1 MSPERYLAALASSL
15 DSLTALARQSDDV
28 LSRSVPAC
36 PEWTLEQLFGHLGS
50 IERWAAA
57 VVLGGTY
64 VEEPAPPAS
73 GAAAWFV
80 DGSTAFYE
88 TMAALDPG
96 APCWNFGPPP
106 RTAGFWLRRQAH
118 EHAIHLIDASQAS
131 GRAAPDLGTDFM
143 LDGVDEV
150 LTMFTPRQ
158 LRLER
163 MQRPE
168 KAVSFHVP
176 ASGGLSAGS
185 WTAGSLSEGSWTVGP
200 GPAAASI
207 TAPLTDMYLGLWGR
221 SNLKDTAIIE
231 GDAALAL
238 RVLGGPLT
246 P

>member
-15 DSLTALARQSDDV
+15 DTLTSLARQSDDV

-36 PEWTLEQLFGHLGS
+36 PGWSLDQLFGHLGS

-57 VVLGGTY
+57 VVLGGKY

-73 GAAAWFV
+73 GASAWFL
-80 DGSTAFYE
+80 DGTGPFLE
-88 TMAALDPG
+88 TMAALDPE

-131 GRAAPDLGTDFM
+131 GRAAPDLGADFM

-150 LTMFTPRQ
+150 LAMFTPRQ
-158 LRLER
+158 LRLGR
-163 MQRPE
+163 MQQPE

-176 ASGGLSAGS
+176 GA
-185 WTAGSLSEGSWTVGP
+185 GSWTVGP
-200 GPAAASI
+200 GPVAASI
-207 TAPLTDMYLGLWGR
+207 TAPLPEMYLGLWGR
-221 SNLKDTAIIE
+221 SNLQATAVID
-231 GDAALAL
+231 GDASLAL
-238 RVLGGPLT
+238 RVLRGPLT